1 MNDWREL
8 SSFDID
14 ELLTTGDVAK
24 LLNTNVATIH
34 NYINRG
40 ILTPDYVIPSASGKL
55 SRRKFKQETV
65 DAFLKSCGIQPDNTE
80 RLLSAGEVAIMLGVT
95 VGAVQDFI
103 KMGMLEPDVV
113 LPGSQGKK
121 SGRRKF
127 KVSTVAA
134 FAESYNIRRRV
145 R

>member
-1 MNDWREL
+1 MGNWHEL
-8 SSFDID
+8 SQAERDKLLSPGDI
-14 ELLTTGDVAK
+14 AK
-24 LLNTNVATIH
+24 LLNSNVATIH
-34 NYINRG
+34 SYINRG
-40 ILTPDYVIPSASGKL
+40 LLTPDYVVPSASGKL
-55 SRRKFKQETV
+55 ARRKFKQETV
-65 DAFLKSCGIQPDNTE
+65 DAFLRSCGIQPDNSE

-95 VGAVQDFI
+95 VGAVHDFV

-113 LPGSQGKK
+113 MPGAQSGK

-134 FAESYNIRRRV
+134 FVESYNLRRRV